1 MSAFSPEFLKA
12 IPKTDLHLHL
22 DGSLRIPTLIDL
34 AKQNGCALPSYTQD
48 GLREVVFK
56 DRYASLEEYLT
67 GFGLTCSVMQTQE
80 SLERIAYELAIDNFS
95 EGVRYIEIRYAPQL
109 HINQHQNLK
118 DVVLAVDKG
127 LKRAKKQING
137 SLTPDEP
144 PFDYGIIL
152 CAMRFCNEHFSE
164 YYRQFFNMHHYSP
177 QRETIRLLSL
187 ELAQAAIALRDST
200 DAQIVAFDIAGAE
213 YGYPADNHR
222 DSYEFIHRNFM
233 MKTVHAGEA
242 FGPESI
248 FQAITKCHA
257 DRIGHGL
264 FLFSEERIVDT
275 DISDKKAYIESL
287 ANYIAEKRITL
298 EVCLTSNLQT
308 VPEIKTVAMHPLR
321 KMLDHNLSVTLC
333 TDNRLV
339 SNTTV
344 TNEISL
350 ACDNFSLTPK
360 QLKNIIVYG
369 FKRCFYHGS
378 YSQKR
383 DYVRTNINYYE
394 KIEQQFSVTDRYYY
408 NAER

>member
-1 MSAFSPEFLKA
+1 MSNFSEKFLTA

-34 AKQNGCALPSYTQD
+34 AKQYDCQLPSFTEE
-48 GLREVVFK
+48 GLRETVFK
-56 DRYASLEEYLT
+56 ERYSALEDYLT
-67 GFGLTCSVMQTQE
+67 GFGLTCSVMQTPE
-80 SLERIAYELAIDNFS
+80 SLERIAYELALDNFA
-95 EGVRYIEIRYAPQL
+95 EGVRYIEVRFAPQL
-109 HINQHQNLK
+109 HINKNQNLK
-118 DVVLAVDKG
+118 DVVLSVDKG
-127 LKRAKKQING
+127 LKRAKTQINAK
-137 SLTPDEP
+137 LQADEP

-152 CAMRFCNEHFSE
+152 CAMRFCTADFSD
-164 YYRQFFNMHHYSP
+164 YYRRFFSMHEYSP
-177 QRETIRLLSL
+177 HLETIRLLSL

-222 DSYEFIHRNFM
+222 DSYEYIHTNFM

-248 FQAITKCHA
+248 FQALTKCHA

-264 FLFSEERIVDT
+264 FLFSEERIVDP
-275 DISDKKAYIESL
+275 DIIDRKNYIELL

-308 VPEIKTVAMHPLR
+308 VPQITSVAMHPFR
-321 KMLDHNLSVTLC
+321 QMLDHKLSVTLC

-344 TNEISL
+344 TREISL
-350 ACDNFSLTPK
+350 ACENFSLSSN
-360 QLKNIIVYG
+360 QLKNIIIYG

-378 YSQKR
+378 YSEKR
-383 DYVRTNINYYE
+383 DYVRRNIDYYE
-394 KIEQQFSVTDRYYY
+394 KIERTFS
-408 NAER
+408 AESRQ